1 MIITE
6 QLLVHADDTNLLGR
20 NVNPEEQS
28 IRFLYVTSKK
38 TDTEINAEKNERTV
52 MSHRI

>member
-1 MIITE
+1 
-6 QLLVHADDTNLLGR
+6 
-20 NVNPEEQS
+20 
-28 IRFLYVTSKK
+28 LYVTSKK